1 MMQAVHSSLC
11 LNRVFLYGWLTAAG
25 VPCDFASV
33 AGEHVGFPVK
43 CPGLQPVMGQGSP
56 TSHCADFLRDACS
69 CCLHARATHATEQH
83 EALVCVCVCVCWQC
97 QGCAVPLQAV
107 CVGRAVLVLAASRFL
122 YTGQC
127 SRKHSSSF
135 LPSAAFLC
143 LPLASR
149 VGVVHH
155 QLHCLPACTAA
166 VLQRAITATGSP
178 VQSEWRATR
187 AGCPQYAC
195 NVHIM

>member
-83 EALVCVCVCVCWQC
+83 EALVCVCVCVLAMPGVCGAIA
-97 QGCAVPLQAV
+97 GCL
-107 CVGRAVLVLAASRFL
+107 CRTCRACPSCF
-122 YTGQC
+122 
-127 SRKHSSSF
+127 SF
-135 LPSAAFLC
+135 FVHWPMFSEAQLLFSAQRSFSL
-143 LPLASR
+143 LASGKSR
-149 VGVVHH
+149 GCRSSPAALSACLHRCGAPTCHH
-155 QLHCLPACTAA
+155 CHWQPCAK
-166 VLQRAITATGSP
+166 
-178 VQSEWRATR
+178 
-187 AGCPQYAC
+187 
-195 NVHIM
+195 